1 MAEIA
6 TGKHLAKDMFDA
18 LGLGDINWVT
28 DFTLKVDDGVLLV
41 QLEKVVLVEQIPP
54 LLRVLQKYR
63 FTPSLESEEE
73 VPPSHKAANLLAPP
87 GIPEGLVESLRQSE
101 STEEVAASATATSPQ
116 APSP

>member
-1 MAEIA
+1 MSDIA

-18 LGLGDINWVT
+18 LGLGDIKWVT
-28 DFTLKVDDGVLLV
+28 DFTLKVEDGVLLV

-73 VPPSHKAANLLAPP
+73 APPSSKAADLLAPP
-87 GIPEGLVESLRQSE
+87 CTPADLAELLRHLESKKQAEALAME
-101 STEEVAASATATSPQ
+101 TTPQ
-116 APSP
+116 APSL